1 MEKSSVH
8 VGILMQLGLIL
19 AAAGK
24 VGELASESEEKA
36 DRKLLPCP
44 FMWAANRRCGPSHS
58 ESPSPNNNNNK

>member
-1 MEKSSVH
+1 
-8 VGILMQLGLIL
+8 MQLGLIL
-19 AAAGK
+19 AAAGQ

-44 FMWAANRRCGPSHS
+44 FMWVANRRCGPSHS